1 MLEALVSVFTK
12 ALEASVKAGGETANR
27 RPDYYTKSSSASST
41 PSSLSD
47 IVAKVVSDLAPS
59 QRRGI
64 IACLTD
70 SDLLACSQAN
80 HDLAVDYLEIL
91 KGLLPLL
98 THEQMVSTSELCWP
112 TRPAL
117 LPTMKPYILRAP
129 AAPAVQASSDSSSF
143 PSQLLHF
150 CLTLELTL
158 LRQSR
163 CTAIPSNEEGEPT
176 PSHHHL
182 PGTYAISIEYFG
194 YFLFDESYKSGLK
207 HKYVYTIYDTTFR
220 SFSSVL
226 NGPCE

>member
-1 MLEALVSVFTK
+1 M
-12 ALEASVKAGGETANR
+12 
-27 RPDYYTKSSSASST
+27 
-41 PSSLSD
+41 
-47 IVAKVVSDLAPS
+47 
-59 QRRGI
+59 
-64 IACLTD
+64 
-70 SDLLACSQAN
+70 
-80 HDLAVDYLEIL
+80 DYLEIL

-129 AAPAVQASSDSSSF
+129 AVQASSDSPSSF

-163 CTAIPSNEEGEPT
+163 CNAISSSEEGEPT

-182 PGTYAISIEYFG
+182 PGTYAINIESFG
-194 YFLFDESYKSGLK
+194 YFLFDESSKSGLK
-207 HKYVYTIYDTTFR
+207 HKYV
-220 SFSSVL
+220 
-226 NGPCE
+226 